1 MTKHLIVA
9 LTAVSTLTFALA
21 GGFARAERLTADDP
35 RVLEFESGLIDR
47 MERGLDDARRWSI
60 HERLSSYGVPG
71 TAIAIVRN
79 GEIAW
84 LEGYGTKLAGR
95 DDPVDGDTVF
105 SVGSVSKVINAALIL
120 RLVAEGRV
128 DLDTDV
134 NKYLESWRVPD
145 SRYSAEQEVTLRR
158 ILSHTAG
165 FNVHG
170 FADYPPGA
178 ELPTT
183 VEILEGR
190 RPARNDA
197 VRLMSTP
204 GELMDYSGGGIT
216 VSQAVVEDVT
226 GLSYAAA
233 ARRYVFGPL
242 GMTRSTFVNPLP
254 ASHDNI
260 ARAHDERGRPTALP
274 RGWEAMPEQA
284 ASGLW
289 TSARDLARFLIAIN
303 DDGSG
308 AFLPRE
314 LRDDMLTREPQSW
327 HGLGPRLNGAGATRV
342 FHHGGTNDSYR
353 AWIEGHVESGD
364 GLVVLT
370 NGREGAWVRSEIR
383 KSVED
388 AFDWPVKSDGGF
400 EEPEF

>member
-1 MTKHLIVA
+1 MTKHLTVA
-9 LTAVSTLTFALA
+9 LTAVSTLTFVLA
-21 GGFARAERLTADDP
+21 CGFANAGPLTADDP

-47 MERGLDDARRWSI
+47 NERGLDDARRWSI
-60 HERLSSYGVPG
+60 HERLASYGVPG
-71 TAIAIVRN
+71 AAVAIVRN

-105 SVGSVSKVINAALIL
+105 SVGSVSKVINAVLIL

-128 DLDTDV
+128 DLDTNV
-134 NKYLESWRVPD
+134 NEYLESWRVPG
-145 SRYSAEQEVTLRR
+145 SRYNAEQDVTLRR

-183 VEILEGR
+183 VEILDGR
-190 RPARNDA
+190 RPAMNDA

-233 ARRYVFGPL
+233 ARRYVFEPL

-254 ASHDNI
+254 ASHGNI

-303 DDGSG
+303 DEDSG

-327 HGLGPRLNGAGATRV
+327 HGLGPRLNGAGTTRV
-342 FHHGGTNDSYR
+342 FHHGGANDSYR

-370 NGREGAWVRSEIR
+370 NGSEGAWLRSEIR

-400 EEPEF
+400 EEPEL